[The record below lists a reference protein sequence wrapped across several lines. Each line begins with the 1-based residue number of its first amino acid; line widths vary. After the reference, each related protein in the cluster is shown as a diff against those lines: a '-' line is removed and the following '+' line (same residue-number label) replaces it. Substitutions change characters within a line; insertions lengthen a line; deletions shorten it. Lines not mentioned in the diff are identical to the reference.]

1 MIKKSELLTRLK
13 DDLRA
18 SDRLRTEWFNKMQE
32 WKNET
37 QGRPYGNEVKGK
49 SRLVSMDIRKQL
61 EWMIPT
67 LADPFL
73 STTDIIKCSPITYED
88 VKIAPPIRVYWRA
101 DGIFFS
107 CTNFSPYLI
116 DFSLKQQC

>member
-49 SRLVSMDIRKQL
+49 SRLVSMDIRS
-61 EWMIPT
+61 PT
-67 LADPFL
+67 QFVLL
-73 STTDIIKCSPITYED
+73 M
-88 VKIAPPIRVYWRA
+88 
-101 DGIFFS
+101 
-107 CTNFSPYLI
+107 YL
-116 DFSLKQQC
+116 Q